1 MKIRNRFIIFVMLL
15 TLCVLLSACKDN
27 DSQSTVNKGNN
38 DNYGKSTDDDNN
50 RDYIF
55 YSEMTDEDWK
65 TIEFVNK
72 NSDYYFTLMEKMDE
86 HKCTQYQ
93 DVGNLYGESS
103 EGGEV
108 DSQGKKISS
117 EDAIFRYMVI
127 LRGDSDYHILGIHQG
142 DTYKEA
148 KDLSEAA
155 GFEWSDESEM
165 YGERTVTIYSKGN
178 VKIRVVTFDTEE
190 DGMDSD
196 KIDTISVL
204 VPIEDESYEPIDG
217 DY

>member
-1 MKIRNRFIIFVMLL
+1 MPWIVRELL
-15 TLCVLLSACKDN
+15 RKA
-27 DSQSTVNKGNN
+27 
-38 DNYGKSTDDDNN
+38 
-50 RDYIF
+50 
-55 YSEMTDEDWK
+55 
-65 TIEFVNK
+65 
-72 NSDYYFTLMEKMDE
+72 
-86 HKCTQYQ
+86 
-93 DVGNLYGESS
+93 NLGSW
-103 EGGEV
+103 
-108 DSQGKKISS
+108 
-117 EDAIFRYMVI
+117 FRYMVI
-127 LRGDSDYHILGIHQG
+127 LRDASDYHILGIHQG

-204 VPIEDESYEPIDG
+204 VPIEDESYETIDG

>member
-1 MKIRNRFIIFVMLL
+1 MLL

-55 YSEMTDEDWK
+55 YSEITDEDWE

-72 NSDYYFTLMEKMDE
+72 NSDYYFT
-86 HKCTQYQ
+86 
-93 DVGNLYGESS
+93 
-103 EGGEV
+103 
-108 DSQGKKISS
+108 SS

-127 LRGDSDYHILGIHQG
+127 LRDDSDYHILGIHQG
-142 DTYKEA
+142 DTYKKA

-196 KIDTISVL
+196 KIDTINVL

-217 DY
+217 ED

>member
-1 MKIRNRFIIFVMLL
+1 MLEI
-15 TLCVLLSACKDN
+15 C
-27 DSQSTVNKGNN
+27 
-38 DNYGKSTDDDNN
+38 
-50 RDYIF
+50 
-55 YSEMTDEDWK
+55 
-65 TIEFVNK
+65 
-72 NSDYYFTLMEKMDE
+72 MEKAV
-86 HKCTQYQ
+86 K
-93 DVGNLYGESS
+93 
-103 EGGEV
+103 
-108 DSQGKKISS
+108 
-117 EDAIFRYMVI
+117 
-127 LRGDSDYHILGIHQG
+127 G